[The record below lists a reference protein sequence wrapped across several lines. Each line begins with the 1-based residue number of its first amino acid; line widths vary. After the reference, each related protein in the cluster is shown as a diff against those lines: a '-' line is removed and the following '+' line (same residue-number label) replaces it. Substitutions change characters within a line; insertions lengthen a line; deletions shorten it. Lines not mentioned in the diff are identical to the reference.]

1 MCIISALYPNTDIP
15 LPCFLTSLFLTIKYI
30 CWVRMEKK
38 PKHFVSICLKRSF
51 YFVKSIS
58 ATDIFRKGYVWTT
71 NEVQNHFNWKKL
83 EFLLAASH
91 IMEIST
97 DICTYPKVC
106 VCLCGGELIHACG
119 GEYKCL
125 LYALQKADKCLTT
138 KNVKLLLWCCT
149 ALHHSSDSRVD
160 LYTYMRKHT
169 GVGGLQESDKRGT
182 SHSACA
188 FL

>member
-58 ATDIFRKGYVWTT
+58 ATDIFQKGYVWTT

>member
-1 MCIISALYPNTDIP
+1 MHNFCIISKYRHTTP
-15 LPCFLTSLFLTIKYI
+15 LFPYLSFFDNKIHLLSKD
-30 CWVRMEKK
+30 EKK

-71 NEVQNHFNWKKL
+71 NEVQNHFDWKKL

-138 KNVKLLLWCCT
+138 KNVKLLL
-149 ALHHSSDSRVD
+149 
-160 LYTYMRKHT
+160 
-169 GVGGLQESDKRGT
+169 
-182 SHSACA
+182 
-188 FL
+188 